1 MQPVTWEND
10 WPVMGINAVDGCGEP
25 CIIHKKQNTG
35 ITEKPCYLAA
45 GDDFSSEKIG
55 LQWQWLGNP
64 KDDFYSLKERKG
76 FLRLYC
82 KNPSGKV
89 EPILWECSNVLTEKL
104 VCPYFEASAC
114 VDISALSEQEQAGMV
129 MMGGHYA
136 YLAVRVIRGQK
147 RLILGKS
154 YDSEDGMR
162 EKAEQL
168 LVLPE
173 GQEQV
178 YLIFAMREGDN
189 GSVFHCYYSLTD
201 DTDSAS
207 WTEVR
212 AEFTPSDHTW
222 VGAKIGLFANVI
234 GEKELGGY
242 GDFEYLHVEALED

>member
-1 MQPVTWEND
+1 M
-10 WPVMGINAVDGCGEP
+10 
-25 CIIHKKQNTG
+25 
-35 ITEKPCYLAA
+35 
-45 GDDFSSEKIG
+45 
-55 LQWQWLGNP
+55 
-64 KDDFYSLKERKG
+64 
-76 FLRLYC
+76 
-82 KNPSGKV
+82 
-89 EPILWECSNVLTEKL
+89 
-104 VCPYFEASAC
+104 
-114 VDISALSEQEQAGMV
+114 
-129 MMGGHYA
+129 
-136 YLAVRVIRGQK
+136 IRGQK

-154 YDSEDGMR
+154 YDGEDGMR

-173 GQEQV
+173 EQEKV
-178 YLIFAMREGDN
+178 YLIFAVCEGDN